1 MKFILLALFIGVFG
15 VMVILSLLRGITSFL
30 FGKPAPSGSRTNRQ
44 KQDSENYGNQSES
57 KKVFDKHEGE
67 YVTYEEIEE

>member
-15 VMVILSLLRGITSFL
+15 VMVILSLVRGITSFL
-30 FGKPAPSGSRTNRQ
+30 FGKSPASNSRPNRQ
-44 KQDSENYGNQSES
+44 QQGSDNHNQSAS